1 MVTIGFNQQC
11 ITPKLPVALRGYAG
25 ARIAREVHDNLYTRV
40 LAMDQDGIRYLFI
53 QCDLIGVDD
62 SVLNAVFKKI
72 SDLNIKKRTFN
83 DCGNPYPCR
92 SGRHC
97 RYI

>member
-72 SDLNIKKRTFN
+72 SDLNIKKEHLTIVATQFVPTLCVR
-83 DCGNPYPCR
+83 P
-92 SGRHC
+92 
-97 RYI
+97 